1 MNQSAFD
8 FGEFMEPKKTPV
20 EEAAAEVNGVI
31 DNTAVDTVEE
41 ELEEQPEELD
51 VQKAVV
57 ESLAADKA
65 ALDCEIDN
73 LKKALGDKEA
83 ELTAKN
89 EEIAAVKEQLAKNAA
104 ELAALKTEL
113 AKKETELANNFER
126 LYDVQDRNPNAL
138 ALLDRDVELPDRF
151 PGESRDHVIEVIKEA
166 RDKAEAEGRRRRAQ
180 ILESVLVANEPN
192 GTLTERRTAVEKVFA
207 ENNNV
212 ISGIVIEKLSEFSL
226 SHKEGEEYLL
236 PSEIILRNF

>member
-1 MNQSAFD
+1 MSQSAFD
-8 FGEFMEPKKTPV
+8 FGEFMEPKKASAG
-20 EEAAAEVNGVI
+20 EAVAEINEGI
-31 DNTAVDTVEE
+31 DNTAVDAVDEE
-41 ELEEQPEELD
+41 FEEQPEELD

-73 LKKALGDKEA
+73 LKKALNDKEA
-83 ELTAKN
+83 ELNAKN
-89 EEIAAVKEQLAKNAA
+89 DEIASIKEQLSKSAA
-104 ELAALKTEL
+104 ELSALKIEL
-113 AKKETELANNFER
+113 AKKESELANNFER

-192 GTLTERRTAVEKVFA
+192 GTLTERRSSIEKVFA

-212 ISGIVIEKLSEFSL
+212 ISGIVIEKLSELSL